1 MSTGAIIAIAV
12 IVVVLLGVVF
22 LATTSMRK
30 DRASAVGVL
39 SRETRRARPQPGRRR
54 GGGP

>member
-12 IVVVLLGVVF
+12 IVIVLLGVVF

-39 SRETRRARPQPGRRR
+39 SPRDAQARPQPGRRR

>member
-39 SRETRRARPQPGRRR
+39 SRETRKRGPQPGRRR